1 MFNIAFYEKDDG
13 KSELWDF
20 IESLRLSS
28 GKSKDSRIQYR
39 QILLYIQM
47 LQDNDTRLPES
58 ITKHIDEDIWELRPG
73 DNRVLYFFC
82 HENTFVLLHHFRKKT
97 KKTPRR
103 EIEKA
108 KRERNDYLRRHNN
121 ADMG

>member
-47 LQDNDTRLPES
+47 LQDNGTRLPES

>member
-28 GKSKDSRIQYR
+28 GKSKDPRIQYR

-47 LQDNDTRLPES
+47 LQDNGTRLPES